1 MVGAMVDHART
12 QPLLIGV
19 VGAGTMGAGIAQV
32 CLQAG
37 HEVVLYDV
45 DEAAVARGLT
55 RIANGLDRLVAKGRL
70 TALDRQAVLDRLR
83 QAYTLEAVAGGA
95 DVVIEAALEDLGLKQ
110 SIFRALGNSA
120 PAGTLLASNTSAL
133 SVSLLGEASGRPAD
147 TLGLHFFNPA
157 PVMPLVEVVVGARTR
172 REVVDRAV
180 DLAAGLGKTP
190 VVCSDAPG
198 FIVNRVNR
206 PFTLE
211 ALRMLE
217 AGEAGVE
224 QIDHAIVGA
233 SYPMGPLTLMDLVGI
248 DVNYAVA
255 QALFDG
261 FDGAI
266 RFSPSPI
273 QRMLV
278 EAGRLGR
285 KSGEGFYV
293 YPDEGAPSLSGRLA
307 DVGVKDARDGGLAAE
322 DIVSRIELAIINE
335 AYHAA
340 GDGVAAAADID
351 RAMKLGANHPY
362 GPFERAGTLGLRA
375 VIDGLA
381 GYEAT
386 IGERYRVAPLLW
398 QVASI

>member
-1 MVGAMVDHART
+1 LTLVV
-12 QPLLIGV
+12 GV

-55 RIANGLDRLVAKGRL
+55 RIADGLDRLVARGRL
-70 TALDRQAVLDRLR
+70 TADDRQAALDRLR
-83 QAYTLEAVAGGA
+83 QAYTLEAVASGA

-110 SIFRALGNSA
+110 SIFRALGAEA
-120 PAGTLLASNTSAL
+120 PPGTTLASNTSAL
-133 SVSLLGEASGRPAD
+133 SVTDLGEASGRPTE

-157 PVMPLVEVVVGARTR
+157 PVMPLVEVVVGARTS
-172 REVVDRAV
+172 REVVGRAV
-180 DLAAGLGKTP
+180 SFVTELGKTP
-190 VVCSDAPG
+190 VISADVPG

-217 AGEAGVE
+217 AREADVG
-224 QIDHAIVGA
+224 QIDRAIVDAG
-233 SYPMGPLTLMDLVGI
+233 YPMGPFTLMDLVGI

-255 QALFDG
+255 RALFDG

-273 QRMLV
+273 QHKLV

-293 YPDEGAPSLSGRLA
+293 YRDEGAPAVSARLA
-307 DVGVKDARDGGLAAE
+307 EAGVGEAREGGLPAE
-322 DIVSRIELAIINE
+322 EILRRIELAIVNE
-335 AYHAA
+335 AYLAV
-340 GDGVAAAADID
+340 GDGVADASDID
-351 RAMKLGANHPY
+351 RAMKLGASHPY
-362 GPFERAGTLGLRA
+362 GPFERAGELTLRA

-381 GYEAT
+381 AYEAT

-398 QVASI
+398 QIASI